1 MIRFG
6 GPVFLSLE
14 EKAAGAGES
23 HGAAGTDPVLLA
35 KKHKEKGFT
44 AAYVPKID
52 VKDTALVKATRE
64 AFQKEGVMLAEAGYW
79 ENIMDTEA
87 ESRAF
92 HRARQLDALCL
103 AEKLGA
109 VCSLNIFGSY
119 CHGNGNSQ
127 HKAVNFSDEAFE
139 AAVEMARYF
148 IDAVKP
154 KTAYFAYE
162 IFPFDIIDSPG
173 NIERL
178 VKAVDRRQFGVHL
191 DLVNLI
197 NCPRAYFSSGDI
209 IKECVRRFGER
220 IVSCHVKDIKMKEP
234 SISVI
239 LEEVVLG
246 TGNIDLKAFMRQIEG
261 LSRPIPFMMEHLKSE
276 TEYDIAAAKIRET
289 GKELGIS
296 L

>member
-6 GPVFLSLE
+6 GPVFMDG
-14 EKAAGAGES
+14 EKAAGAAED
-23 HGAAGTDPVLLA
+23 HGAASRDPALLA
-35 KKHKEKGFT
+35 KKHREKGFS

-52 VKDTALVKATRE
+52 VKDTALIKATRE

-92 HRARQLDALCL
+92 HRGRQLDALYL
-103 AEKLGA
+103 AEELGA

-119 CHGNGNSQ
+119 CHGKGSSQ
-127 HKAVNFSDEAFE
+127 HKALNFSDEAFE

-148 IDAVKP
+148 IDTVKP

-162 IFPFDIIDSPG
+162 IFPFDVIDSPES
-173 NIERL
+173 IERL
-178 VKAVDRRQFGVHL
+178 VKAVDRRQFAVHL
-191 DLVNLI
+191 DLANLI

-209 IKECVRRFGER
+209 ARECVRRFGDR

-239 LEEVVLG
+239 LEEVLLG
-246 TGNIDLKAFMRQIEG
+246 TGNIDLKTFMRQIEG
-261 LSRPIPFMMEHLKSE
+261 LSRPVPFMLEHLKNE
-276 TEYDIAAAKIRET
+276 AEYDIAAAKVRET
-289 GKELGIS
+289 GKELGIA